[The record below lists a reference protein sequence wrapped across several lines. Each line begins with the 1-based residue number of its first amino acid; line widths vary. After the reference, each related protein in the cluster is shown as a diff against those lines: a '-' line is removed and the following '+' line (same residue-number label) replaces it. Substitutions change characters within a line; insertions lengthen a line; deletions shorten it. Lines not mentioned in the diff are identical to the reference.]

1 MALIDLKNVT
11 LALGGPP
18 VLDSV
23 NLRVEKGERICLL
36 GRNGEGKS
44 TLLRLLAGAIKP
56 DSGEIIRQ
64 SGLRV
69 GRLTQELPRDISGT
83 THEVVAGGF
92 AAAGIPDPDW
102 EHSHVIDQTITRAAL
117 DPAADFA
124 TLSTGNKRR
133 VLLARAMVILP
144 DLLLLDEP
152 TNHLD
157 IDAIKGLEEDL
168 RRFSGTLIFVTHD
181 RAFLR
186 NLAQRILEMDRGR
199 VRDWT
204 CDYETFL
211 RRREDALRVEQAQNA
226 EFDRKLAE
234 EEIWIRQGVRDRR
247 TRNEGRVKELKRLR
261 KERQDRRQQM
271 GNVRLSLQ
279 DSVRSGKLVIR
290 TRDLAYWWGDKLMVR
305 DFSALIQRGDRIGIL
320 GPNGSGKTTLLRLL
334 LGDLQPASGTVETG
348 SNLQVAYFDQQ
359 RDQLDETKTVL
370 ENVTDGHDRVQFN
383 GRSIHAITYLKNFLF
398 TPDRVRA
405 PISHLSGGERNRLLL
420 ARLFT
425 RPANLLVLDEP
436 TNDLDLET
444 VELLE
449 ELVADFDGTLL
460 LVSHDREFL
469 DNVTTS
475 TLVLEGEGRISETVG
490 GYSDWARTTRS
501 VKAHPGKSKPHNNK
515 GEPGPSKGKKPGVKP
530 RRLTWKEGKELES
543 LPLRIEELETRQA
556 ELHALMAD
564 PAFYQDAGD
573 RVAATKDELATVTA
587 DLTRTYERWEELEG
601 LES

>member
-1 MALIDLKNVT
+1 MALIELKNVT

-18 VLDSV
+18 ILDSA

-69 GRLTQELPRDISGT
+69 GRLTQELPQDISGT
-83 THEVVAGGF
+83 IHEVVAAGF
-92 AAAGIPDPDW
+92 AAAGIPAPDW
-102 EHSHVIDQTITRAAL
+102 EHSQVVDQAITRADL
-117 DPAADFA
+117 DPTADFA

-133 VLLARAMVILP
+133 VLLARAMVVSP

-157 IDAIKGLEEDL
+157 IDAIRKLEEDL
-168 RRFSGTLIFVTHD
+168 RRFSGTLVFVTHD

-186 NLAQRILEMDRGR
+186 NLAQRIVEMDRGR
-199 VRDWT
+199 LRDWT

-211 RRREDALRVEQAQNA
+211 RRREETLRVEQEQNA

-234 EEIWIRQGVRDRR
+234 EEVWIRQGVRDRR
-247 TRNEGRVKELKRLR
+247 TRNEGRVKELHRLR
-261 KERQDRRQQM
+261 KERQDRREQM
-271 GNVRLSLQ
+271 GNVRMSLQ
-279 DSVRSGKLVIR
+279 DSARSGKLVIR
-290 TRDLAYWWGDKLMVR
+290 IRDLAYSWGDKLMVR

-334 LGDLQPASGTVETG
+334 LGDLHPAAGTVELG

-359 RDQLDETKTVL
+359 RDQLDETGTVL
-370 ENVTDGHDRVQFN
+370 ENVTDGNDRVQFH
-383 GRSIHAITYLKNFLF
+383 GRDVHVITYLKNFLF
-398 TPDRVRA
+398 TPDRVNA

-425 RPANLLVLDEP
+425 RPANLLILDEP

-449 ELVADFDGTLL
+449 ELVADFDGTML

-469 DNVTTS
+469 DNVTTG
-475 TLVLEGEGRISETVG
+475 TLVLEGEGRITETVG
-490 GYSDWARTTRS
+490 GYSDWARTSRS
-501 VKAHPGKSKPHNNK
+501 AKPESGKSKSHNKN
-515 GEPGPSKGKKPGVKP
+515 GEPGPSPGKPSQAKA

-543 LPLRIEELETRQA
+543 LPARIEELETRQA
-556 ELHALMAD
+556 ELHAQMAD
-564 PAFYQDAGD
+564 PAFYQEAGD
-573 RVAATKDELATVTA
+573 RVARAKEELEAVAA
-587 DLTRTYERWEELEG
+587 DLARTYERWEELEG